1 MSNATKNDQCSKNL
15 IWCVNHDSLTGL
27 PNRTVMRERI
37 GRGLQRARSNG
48 SSMAVL
54 LIDVDG
60 FKLINATHGQDAG
73 DMVLKTIAGRL
84 NGQILL
90 GETLARSGDNEFIL
104 LCEQVEQ
111 AAKMAILAKNI
122 HDMLRHPID
131 IAGVALF
138 VTVSVGIATDQDG
151 THSADDMLRHADTA
165 MRAAKEQGH
174 GEWQFFSEQVHQQSQ
189 LQMMIANGLRTA
201 IAHDE
206 LSTRFQPIVVAGSG
220 RIVGAELLLRWH
232 PSEGPVSPAL
242 FIPVAEMTGAIL
254 AIGAWVFRQACLA
267 EIDWR
272 RRWGESAPY
281 VSVNVSPRQL
291 NDDSLVDV
299 FAAILCETGADPA
312 RLLLEITE
320 TALMADVETNIRILH
335 SLAELGLRMAIDD
348 FGTGYSSL
356 AQLTRLPVSVLK
368 IDKAFVDGIDKNPES
383 RAVIRAVI
391 GLGRALGLKM
401 VAEGVESSEQ
411 QLELCAYGCDLIQGY
426 YFHQPLDQKMF
437 IDTIEREIRH
447 GAKGAAEPLH
457 FLIYI
462 STAVEPMSQAALDAL
477 LKQAHAYNRPVGI
490 TGCLIYQ
497 DGYFMQM
504 LEGKRE
510 AVFDLMNKVKND
522 PRHTDVR
529 TIVEGKA
536 PRRVFVDW
544 SMALRDLKPGADE
557 PDFHEWQGR
566 TIGLPE
572 LAEDART
579 CYTYMMAY
587 MHVGI
592 VH

>member
-1 MSNATKNDQCSKNL
+1 MSNINKKLAQDLT
-15 IWCVNHDSLTGL
+15 WCVNHDSLTGL

-37 GRGLQRARSNG
+37 VSALQRARRNKSG
-48 SSMAVL
+48 VAVL

-60 FKLINATHGQDAG
+60 FKLINDTHGQDAG
-73 DMVLKTIAGRL
+73 DMVLKMIAGRL
-84 NGQILL
+84 HGQILL
-90 GETLARSGDNEFIL
+90 GEAVARSGDNEFIL

-122 HDMLRHPID
+122 NAMLHQPID
-131 IAGVALF
+131 VAGLALL
-138 VTVSVGIATDQDG
+138 VTVSVGIAIDQDG

-165 MRAAKEQGH
+165 MRTSKKQGP
-174 GEWQFFSEQVHQQSQ
+174 GGWQFFCAQVHKQSQ
-189 LQMMIANGLRTA
+189 MQMMIANGLRTA
-201 IAHDE
+201 IARDE
-206 LSTRFQPIVVAGSG
+206 LSPRFQPIVVAESG

-232 PSEGPVSPAL
+232 PPEGPVSPAL
-242 FIPVAEMTGAIL
+242 FIPIAEMTGAIIE
-254 AIGAWVFRQACLA
+254 IGAWVFRQACLA
-267 EIDWR
+267 EADWR
-272 RRWGESAPY
+272 RRWGASAPY
-281 VSVNVSPRQL
+281 VSVNVSTRQL
-291 NDDSLVDV
+291 NDESLVDV

-320 TALMADVETNIRILH
+320 TTLMSDVETNIRILH
-335 SLAELGLRMAIDD
+335 SLANLGLRVAIDD

-368 IDKAFVDGIDKNPES
+368 IDKAFIDGIDRNPES

-401 VAEGVESSEQ
+401 VAEGVESSDQ
-411 QLELCAYGCDLIQGY
+411 QSEVCAYGCDLIQGY
-426 YFHQPLDQKMF
+426 YFHKPLEEKTF
-437 IDTIEREIRH
+437 VDTIEREIRE
-447 GAKGAAEPLH
+447 GATGSVEPLH

-477 LKQAHAYNRPVGI
+477 LKQARLYNRPAGI

-510 AVFDLMNKVKND
+510 VVSELMNKVKND
-522 PRHTDVR
+522 PRHTDIR

-544 SMALRDLKPGADE
+544 SMALRDLTPGPDE
-557 PDFHEWQGR
+557 PDFNDWQGR
-566 TIGLPE
+566 TISLPE

-592 VH
+592 VR